1 MALVFA
7 DRVKVRSRTSGTG
20 TFTLENVVPG
30 FQSFSVVGDGN
41 ETFYGIIDV
50 AGNWEIGRGTY
61 TATGTTLSRNQ
72 IISSSNNDQLV
83 NFPAG
88 SKNVYTTI
96 PSALVRTIVD
106 PAEFRSKSVES
117 KLSTVVYTVTVSG
130 PQNEDTGNKYI
141 LNGVYRPQPVWVVG
155 YTYVFVQDDP
165 TNVYFPNAN
174 GTIVNPHPLNF
185 SADNLSG
192 EAGGGT
198 SYLDNVRYYLN
209 GELVPQ
215 SNYVSSAFDTATSR
229 QVWIT
234 ITNDTPAELYYWCY
248 NHVAMGNSA
257 TIADPGTGSGGVTE
271 LSLALKGSVA
281 DQDELNAIES
291 PEIGDLYVV
300 LDDGNGYVW
309 SGTAWN
315 NVGPIQGPQG
325 DIGPTGPTGPQGA
338 DSTVPGPTGPQGE
351 IGETGSTGPQGDIG
365 PTGPTGPQGDI
376 GPTGPTGEQGTSGD
390 DGTSIVLK
398 GSVADQ
404 DELNAIESPALGDLY
419 VVLDDGNGY
428 VWSGTTWNS
437 TGPIQG
443 PQGVTGPTGPQGNI
457 GDTGSQGSTG
467 SQGPTG
473 PQGTLGATGPT
484 GPQGTLGATGPTG
497 PQGTLGAT
505 GPTGPQGTLGATG
518 PTGPAGSGTVTS
530 VAATVPSFLSVSGSP
545 ITTSG
550 TLAISLS
557 GTALPVING
566 GTGQTTYTNGQLLIG
581 NTTGNT
587 LTRATLTAGTGISIT
602 NGTGSITIAATAGS
616 GEANQNAFSNV
627 AVSGQST
634 VVADTT
640 TDTLTL
646 AAGTGISITTNA
658 TTDTVTITSTVS
670 SGATTFAALTDNAG
684 LTVDQFY
691 LQAITR
697 LNVTNSGST
706 AYLFDQYSGN
716 NPTLFVLNCATIAFN
731 LNVAGHPFLIQTS
744 GGVNYN
750 EGLVHVTTGGV
761 VTTGSSAQGKTSGTL
776 YWKIPASIS
785 GNYRYI
791 CSIHSG
797 MVGTITIKQI
807 SAI

>member
-1 MALVFA
+1 M
-7 DRVKVRSRTSGTG
+7 
-20 TFTLENVVPG
+20 
-30 FQSFSVVGDGN
+30 
-41 ETFYGIIDV
+41 
-50 AGNWEIGRGTY
+50 
-61 TATGTTLSRNQ
+61 
-72 IISSSNNDQLV
+72 
-83 NFPAG
+83 
-88 SKNVYTTI
+88 
-96 PSALVRTIVD
+96 
-106 PAEFRSKSVES
+106 
-117 KLSTVVYTVTVSG
+117 
-130 PQNEDTGNKYI
+130 
-141 LNGVYRPQPVWVVG
+141 
-155 YTYVFVQDDP
+155 
-165 TNVYFPNAN
+165 
-174 GTIVNPHPLNF
+174 
-185 SADNLSG
+185 
-192 EAGGGT
+192 
-198 SYLDNVRYYLN
+198 
-209 GELVPQ
+209 
-215 SNYVSSAFDTATSR
+215 
-229 QVWIT
+229 
-234 ITNDTPAELYYWCY
+234 
-248 NHVAMGNSA
+248 
-257 TIADPGTGSGGVTE
+257 
-271 LSLALKGSVA
+271 
-281 DQDELNAIES
+281 
-291 PEIGDLYVV
+291 
-300 LDDGNGYVW
+300 
-309 SGTAWN
+309 
-315 NVGPIQGPQG
+315 
-325 DIGPTGPTGPQGA
+325 
-338 DSTVPGPTGPQGE
+338 
-351 IGETGSTGPQGDIG
+351 
-365 PTGPTGPQGDI
+365 
-376 GPTGPTGEQGTSGD
+376 
-390 DGTSIVLK
+390 
-398 GSVADQ
+398 
-404 DELNAIESPALGDLY
+404 
-419 VVLDDGNGY
+419 
-428 VWSGTTWNS
+428 
-437 TGPIQG
+437 
-443 PQGVTGPTGPQGNI
+443 
-457 GDTGSQGSTG
+457 
-467 SQGPTG
+467 
-473 PQGTLGATGPT
+473 
-484 GPQGTLGATGPTG
+484 
-497 PQGTLGAT
+497 
-505 GPTGPQGTLGATG
+505 
-518 PTGPAGSGTVTS
+518 
-530 VAATVPSFLSVSGSP
+530 
-545 ITTSG
+545 
-550 TLAISLS
+550 
-557 GTALPVING
+557 ING